1 MKHISM
7 KRVCAALAGLAVLT
21 MATAADAAHPASV
34 AGRWNATANQTL
46 GALTIV
52 QPVSAATCKPISG
65 TIFTNPIQGYY
76 CPATGRIVFVRRT
89 GSVVQTPIQLY
100 EGHVS
105 HDAVIDRIG
114 GSFIV
119 WNAAGGGG
127 VANEGVDYNFS
138 AFK

>member
-1 MKHISM
+1 M
-7 KRVCAALAGLAVLT
+7 
-21 MATAADAAHPASV
+21 
-34 AGRWNATANQTL
+34 
-46 GALTIV
+46 
-52 QPVSAATCKPISG
+52 
-65 TIFTNPIQGYY
+65 
-76 CPATGRIVFVRRT
+76 FVRPT
-89 GSVVQTPIQLY
+89 VSDAHTPIQLY

-105 HDAVIDRIG
+105 PDAVIDRIG